1 MLRLVLLIFISS
13 VFVFITSLGLL
24 DTDISVS
31 SQQSGGRSRPLHD
44 QTRDSHGLSF
54 QQ

>member
-1 MLRLVLLIFISS
+1 MLRLVILIFILS
-13 VFVFITSLGLL
+13 VFVFIKSLGLL